1 MTGPIGH
8 RCLSLR
14 AADGAIYS
22 VRSQNPM
29 SFLGITALLFLV
41 VLLALYRQARRAAK
55 IDPTVVLRD
64 E

>member
-1 MTGPIGH
+1 
-8 RCLSLR
+8 
-14 AADGAIYS
+14 
-22 VRSQNPM
+22 M